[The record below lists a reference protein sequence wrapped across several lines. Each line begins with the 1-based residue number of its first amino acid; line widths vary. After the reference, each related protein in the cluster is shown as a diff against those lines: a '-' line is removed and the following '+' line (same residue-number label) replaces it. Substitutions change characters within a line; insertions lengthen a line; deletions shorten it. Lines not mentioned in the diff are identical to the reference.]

1 MKIIQITGN
10 QPGCGKSSIIGAL
23 ALILRGQGNRV
34 GYYKPFSLDDKKDED
49 TQFIAGELLSQ
60 KTLLFPALHP
70 SGTLDDQ
77 AAQAINA
84 NIQELT
90 ASCDTLLLEGPNIN
104 ADGSPSLLAHEVSEL
119 TGSKLV
125 LIQRWNKNTPASIQ
139 SENTGCAGIIINSY
153 PAHRTNQV
161 AEMIASNK
169 DADCP
174 IIGAIPDDRDMLSV
188 TVQQIA
194 DHLQGT
200 WFEDSED
207 PETPGRLVKRF
218 LIGGNIMDSGPNYF
232 CRHDNQAVI
241 ARAERPD
248 IHMASFKGNT
258 KCVVMT
264 GGGTPT
270 EYVQIEARNL
280 GIPLII
286 VNKGTIE
293 TAHSLEGLLAG
304 STCHS
309 TQKIQHFRSLIETH
323 LDVKILADLL
333 A

>member
-1 MKIIQITGN
+1 MNIIQITGN

-23 ALILRGQGNRV
+23 ALKLRDQGKRV
-34 GYYKPFSLDDKKDED
+34 GYYKPFSIGDKEDGD
-49 TQFIAGELLSQ
+49 TQFIAGELLGQ
-60 KTLLFPALHP
+60 ATLFSPGLPPAQ
-70 SGTLDDQ
+70 TLDGQDT
-77 AAQAINA
+77 QAIKA
-84 NIQELT
+84 NIKEL
-90 ASCDTLLLEGPNIN
+90 ASYCDTLLLEGPSLIIN
-104 ADGSPSLLAHEVSEL
+104 GTQSTLAHEVSKL
-119 TGSKLV
+119 IGSKLV
-125 LIQRWNKNTPASIQ
+125 SMHRWSRNTATSIQ
-139 SENTGCAGIIINSY
+139 AESNGCTGIIVNSY
-153 PAHRTNQV
+153 PTHRTNQIS
-161 AEMIASNK
+161 EIIASTTS
-169 DADCP
+169 ADCTV
-174 IIGAIPDDRDMLSV
+174 IGAIPDDRDMLSV
-188 TVQQIA
+188 TIQQIA

-200 WFEDSED
+200 WFED
-207 PETPGRLVKRF
+207 PETPEQLVKRF

-280 GIPLII
+280 GIPLIM
-286 VNKGTIE
+286 VNEGTID

-309 TQKIQHFRSLIETH
+309 TQKIQHFKSLIETH